1 MDICPEDRRGK
12 HHMIALEP
20 FGGAG
25 GNVTSTYC
33 TKCGKNVDYSE
44 NTSEESFPDLQVLDE
59 E

>member
-1 MDICPEDRRGK
+1 
-12 HHMIALEP
+12 MIALEP